1 MKYVVD
7 LDALKDC
14 IDLLELF
21 KINGRDAVYVH
32 NVKLL
37 IDKFPK
43 EALDIPKLLTREVR
57 EVDS

>member
-14 IDLLELF
+14 MDLLETF
-21 KINGRDAVYVH
+21 TVNGHDAAYIH
-32 NVKLL
+32 NIKLL

-43 EALDIPKLLTREVR
+43 ESFDIPKLMTREVY
-57 EVDS
+57 EVDC